1 MIWMRSSPPACVSQA
16 AASSISRFVDSSL
29 RSVLPSFL
37 YFMPLKSSVMVTVW
51 SGQKRGLEAHAVVS
65 SSGSSPRILASL
77 CCGMLGS
84 Q

>member
-1 MIWMRSSPPACVSQA
+1 M
-16 AASSISRFVDSSL
+16 
-29 RSVLPSFL
+29 LPSFL